1 MTYYKAI
8 RCERGCGHEV
18 IPKTPETY
26 WKAVREDGT
35 DFYTGTVQWAP
46 ESGDIPAEGLVVTH
60 PTSTVWGERH
70 ATHLCASTS
79 PTDCTGFKWP
89 CRLLEMEPVAEVHE
103 HEGCKVSALSWR
115 VVRELPAIQALGPQ
129 GAAVAALI
137 DGLRRLDA
145 EALARLAD
153 ARVAARVAV
162 RGAARDAAR
171 VAARVAVRDAVRG
184 AARDA
189 ARDAVRDAVRGAA
202 RDAAWDAARG
212 AARDAAWDAA
222 DAAVALV
229 VWDLITSEHRDTL
242 TAPIR
247 TALPDLWAD
256 VTAHL
261 PHDKELDR

>member
-1 MTYYKAI
+1 M
-8 RCERGCGHEV
+8 
-18 IPKTPETY
+18 TY

-35 DFYTGTVQWAP
+35 DFYSGTVRWAP
-46 ESGDIPAEGLVVTH
+46 EQGDIPAEGIAVAH
-60 PTSTVWGERH
+60 PTSTAWGEDH
-70 ATHLCASTS
+70 STHLCASTS

-103 HEGCKVSALSWR
+103 HAGSKVSALSWR
-115 VVRELPAIQALGPQ
+115 VVRELPAMQALGPQ

-153 ARVAARVAV
+153 ARVAAWDAV
-162 RGAARDAAR
+162 WGAA
-171 VAARVAVRDAVRG
+171 RDAVRG
-184 AARDA
+184 AA
-189 ARDAVRDAVRGAA
+189 
-202 RDAAWDAARG
+202 W
-212 AARDAAWDAA
+212 DAAWDAA
-222 DAAVALV
+222 DATVALV

>member
-1 MTYYKAI
+1 M
-8 RCERGCGHEV
+8 
-18 IPKTPETY
+18 TY

-35 DFYTGTVQWAP
+35 DFYSGTVRWAP
-46 ESGDIPAEGLVVTH
+46 EQGDIPAEGIAVAH
-60 PTSTVWGERH
+60 PTSTAWGEDH
-70 ATHLCASTS
+70 STHLCASTS

-103 HEGCKVSALSWR
+103 HAGSKVSALSWR
-115 VVRELPAIQALGPQ
+115 VVRELPAMQALGPQ

-153 ARVAARVAV
+153 ARVAAWDAVWVAV
-162 RGAARDAAR
+162 
-171 VAARVAVRDAVRG
+171 
-184 AARDA
+184 
-189 ARDAVRDAVRGAA
+189 
-202 RDAAWDAARG
+202 RDAAWDAARV
-212 AARDAAWDAA
+212 AAR

>member
-1 MTYYKAI
+1 M
-8 RCERGCGHEV
+8 
-18 IPKTPETY
+18 TY

-35 DFYTGTVQWAP
+35 DFYSGTVRWAP
-46 ESGDIPAEGLVVTH
+46 EQGDIPAEGIAVAH
-60 PTSTVWGERH
+60 PTSTAWGEDH
-70 ATHLCASTS
+70 STHLCASTS

-103 HEGCKVSALSWR
+103 HAGSKVSALSWR
-115 VVRELPAIQALGPQ
+115 VVRELPAMQALGPQ

-153 ARVAARVAV
+153 ARVAAWDAV
-162 RGAARDAAR
+162 WGAA
-171 VAARVAVRDAVRG
+171 RDAVRG
-184 AARDA
+184 AAW
-189 ARDAVRDAVRGAA
+189 DAV
-202 RDAAWDAARG
+202 
-212 AARDAAWDAA
+212 DAAWDAA

-261 PHDKELDR
+261 PHAKELDR

>member
-1 MTYYKAI
+1 M
-8 RCERGCGHEV
+8 
-18 IPKTPETY
+18 TY

-35 DFYTGTVQWAP
+35 DFYSGTVRWAP
-46 ESGDIPAEGLVVTH
+46 EQGDIPAEGIAVAH
-60 PTSTVWGERH
+60 PTSTAWGEDH
-70 ATHLCASTS
+70 STHLCASTS

-103 HEGCKVSALSWR
+103 HAGSKVSALSWR
-115 VVRELPAIQALGPQ
+115 VVRELPAMQALGPQ

-153 ARVAARVAV
+153 VRGAV
-162 RGAARDAAR
+162 RVAARDAAR
-171 VAARVAVRDAVRG
+171 A
-184 AARDA
+184 
-189 ARDAVRDAVRGAA
+189 
-202 RDAAWDAARG
+202 AAWDAAG
-212 AARDAAWDAA
+212 
-222 DAAVALV
+222 ALV
-229 VWDLITSEHRDTL
+229 AWDLIDPAQRTTL

-261 PHDKELDR
+261 PHDKEFDR

>member
-1 MTYYKAI
+1 M
-8 RCERGCGHEV
+8 
-18 IPKTPETY
+18 TY

-35 DFYTGTVQWAP
+35 DFYSGTVRWAP
-46 ESGDIPAEGLVVTH
+46 EQGDIPAEGIAVAH
-60 PTSTVWGERH
+60 PTSTAWGEDH
-70 ATHLCASTS
+70 STHLCASTS

-103 HEGCKVSALSWR
+103 HAGSKVSALSWR
-115 VVRELPAIQALGPQ
+115 VVRELPAMQALGPQ

-153 ARVAARVAV
+153 ARVAAW
-162 RGAARDAAR
+162 
-171 VAARVAVRDAVRG
+171 DAVWD

-189 ARDAVRDAVRGAA
+189 ARDAVWDAVR
-202 RDAAWDAARG
+202 
-212 AARDAAWDAA
+212 

-261 PHDKELDR
+261 PHDKEADR

>member
-1 MTYYKAI
+1 M
-8 RCERGCGHEV
+8 
-18 IPKTPETY
+18 TY

-35 DFYTGTVQWAP
+35 DFYSGTVRWAP
-46 ESGDIPAEGLVVTH
+46 EQGDIPAEGIAVAH
-60 PTSTVWGERH
+60 PTSTAWGEDH
-70 ATHLCASTS
+70 STHLCASTS

-103 HEGCKVSALSWR
+103 HAGSKVSALSWR
-115 VVRELPAIQALGPQ
+115 VVRELPAMQALGPQ

-153 ARVAARVAV
+153 ARVAED
-162 RGAARDAAR
+162 GAAWDAAW
-171 VAARVAVRDAVRG
+171 DAVRG
-184 AARDA
+184 AAR
-189 ARDAVRDAVRGAA
+189 
-202 RDAAWDAARG
+202 
-212 AARDAAWDAA
+212 

>member
-1 MTYYKAI
+1 M
-8 RCERGCGHEV
+8 
-18 IPKTPETY
+18 TY

-35 DFYTGTVQWAP
+35 DFYSGTVRWAP
-46 ESGDIPAEGLVVTH
+46 EQGDIPAEGIAVAH
-60 PTSTVWGERH
+60 PTSTAWGEDH
-70 ATHLCASTS
+70 STHLCASTS

-103 HEGCKVSALSWR
+103 HAGSKVSALSWR
-115 VVRELPAIQALGPQ
+115 VVRELPAMQALGPQ

-153 ARVAARVAV
+153 AWDTARY
-162 RGAARDAAR
+162 AARDTAR
-171 VAARVAVRDAVRG
+171 Y

-189 ARDAVRDAVRGAA
+189 ARDA
-202 RDAAWDAARG
+202 AW
-212 AARDAAWDAA
+212 DAAWDAA

>member
-1 MTYYKAI
+1 M
-8 RCERGCGHEV
+8 
-18 IPKTPETY
+18 TY

-35 DFYTGTVQWAP
+35 DFYSGTVRWAP
-46 ESGDIPAEGLVVTH
+46 EQGDIPAEGIAVAH
-60 PTSTVWGERH
+60 PTSTAWGEDH
-70 ATHLCASTS
+70 STHLCASTS

-89 CRLLEMEPVAEVHE
+89 CRLLVVEPVGEVHE
-103 HEGCKVSALSWR
+103 HAGSKVSALSWR
-115 VVRELPAIQALGPQ
+115 VVRELPAMQALGPQ

-145 EALARLAD
+145 EALARMAD
-153 ARVAARVAV
+153 AW
-162 RGAARDAAR
+162 
-171 VAARVAVRDAVRG
+171 
-184 AARDA
+184 DA
-189 ARDAVRDAVRGAA
+189 ARDAVRGAVRDAAWDAVRGAA
-202 RDAAWDAARG
+202 WDAVHGAAWDAV
-212 AARDAAWDAA
+212 RDAADAA

-229 VWDLITSEHRDTL
+229 VWDLITSEHRTAL

>member
-1 MTYYKAI
+1 M
-8 RCERGCGHEV
+8 
-18 IPKTPETY
+18 TY

-35 DFYTGTVQWAP
+35 DFYSGTVRWAP
-46 ESGDIPAEGLVVTH
+46 EQGDIPAEGIAVAH
-60 PTSTVWGERH
+60 PTSTAWGEDH
-70 ATHLCASTS
+70 STHLCASTS

-103 HEGCKVSALSWR
+103 HAGSKVSALSWR
-115 VVRELPAIQALGPQ
+115 VVRELPAMQALGPQ

-153 ARVAARVAV
+153 ARVAAW
-162 RGAARDAAR
+162 DAAWDAVWGAVR
-171 VAARVAVRDAVRG
+171 VAARGAVRV

-189 ARDAVRDAVRGAA
+189 ARDA
-202 RDAAWDAARG
+202 AW
-212 AARDAAWDAA
+212 DAAWDAA

>member
-1 MTYYKAI
+1 M
-8 RCERGCGHEV
+8 
-18 IPKTPETY
+18 TY

-35 DFYTGTVQWAP
+35 DFYSGTVRWAP
-46 ESGDIPAEGLVVTH
+46 EQGDIPAEGIAVAH
-60 PTSTVWGERH
+60 PTSTAWGEDH
-70 ATHLCASTS
+70 STHLCASTS

-103 HEGCKVSALSWR
+103 HAGSKVSALSWR
-115 VVRELPAIQALGPQ
+115 VVRELPAMQALGPQ

-153 ARVAARVAV
+153 AW
-162 RGAARDAAR
+162 
-171 VAARVAVRDAVRG
+171 
-184 AARDA
+184 DA
-189 ARDAVRDAVRGAA
+189 ARDAVRGAVRDAADAAVRGAVRGAAWDAVRGAA
-202 RDAAWDAARG
+202 WDAVRGAVRDAA
-212 AARDAAWDAA
+212 DAA

>member
-1 MTYYKAI
+1 M
-8 RCERGCGHEV
+8 
-18 IPKTPETY
+18 TY

-35 DFYTGTVQWAP
+35 DFYSGTVRWAP
-46 ESGDIPAEGLVVTH
+46 EQGDIPAEGIAVAH
-60 PTSTVWGERH
+60 PTSTAWGEDH
-70 ATHLCASTS
+70 STHLCASTS

-103 HEGCKVSALSWR
+103 HAGSKVSALSWR
-115 VVRELPAIQALGPQ
+115 VVRELPAMQALGPQ

-153 ARVAARVAV
+153 AR
-162 RGAARDAAR
+162 GAAWDA
-171 VAARVAVRDAVRG
+171 VWDAVRG

-189 ARDAVRDAVRGAA
+189 VRI
-202 RDAAWDAARG
+202 AAWDAAR
-212 AARDAAWDAA
+212 

-229 VWDLITSEHRDTL
+229 IWDLIDPAHRTAL

-247 TALPDLWAD
+247 AALPDLWAD

-261 PHDKELDR
+261 PQDKEFDR

>member
-1 MTYYKAI
+1 M
-8 RCERGCGHEV
+8 
-18 IPKTPETY
+18 TY

-35 DFYTGTVQWAP
+35 DFYSGTVRWAP
-46 ESGDIPAEGLVVTH
+46 EQGDIPAEGIAVAH
-60 PTSTVWGERH
+60 PTSTAWGEDH
-70 ATHLCASTS
+70 STHLCASTS

-103 HEGCKVSALSWR
+103 HAGSKVSALSWR
-115 VVRELPAIQALGPQ
+115 VVRELPAMQALGPQ

-153 ARVAARVAV
+153 ARVAAWDAVWGAVRVAA
-162 RGAARDAAR
+162 RGAVR
-171 VAARVAVRDAVRG
+171 VAARVAAW
-184 AARDA
+184 
-189 ARDAVRDAVRGAA
+189 
-202 RDAAWDAARG
+202 DAAWDAARD
-212 AARDAAWDAA
+212 AAWDAAWDAA

>member
-1 MTYYKAI
+1 M
-8 RCERGCGHEV
+8 
-18 IPKTPETY
+18 TY

-35 DFYTGTVQWAP
+35 DFYSGTVRWAP
-46 ESGDIPAEGLVVTH
+46 EQGDIPAEGIAVAH
-60 PTSTVWGERH
+60 PTSTAWGEDH
-70 ATHLCASTS
+70 STHLCASTS

-103 HEGCKVSALSWR
+103 HAGSKVSALSWR
-115 VVRELPAIQALGPQ
+115 VVRELPAMQALGPQ

-153 ARVAARVAV
+153 AW
-162 RGAARDAAR
+162 D
-171 VAARVAVRDAVRG
+171 
-184 AARDA
+184 
-189 ARDAVRDAVRGAA
+189 AA
-202 RDAAWDAARG
+202 RDAAWDAV
-212 AARDAAWDAA
+212 

>member
-1 MTYYKAI
+1 MTYYKAV
-8 RCERGCGHEV
+8 H
-18 IPKTPETY
+18 P
-26 WKAVREDGT
+26 DGA

-60 PTSTVWGERH
+60 PTSTTWKRDH

-89 CRLLEMEPVAEVHE
+89 CRLLVVEPVGEVH
-103 HEGCKVSALSWR
+103 HHAGSKRSALSWR
-115 VVRELPAIQALGPQ
+115 VVRELPATTVLGPQ
-129 GAAVAALI
+129 GAAVVALI
-137 DGLRRLDA
+137 DGLERLDA
-145 EALARLAD
+145 ESLARLN
-153 ARVAARVAV
+153 
-162 RGAARDAAR
+162 
-171 VAARVAVRDAVRG
+171 
-184 AARDA
+184 A
-189 ARDAVRDAVRGAA
+189 ARDAVWDAV
-202 RDAAWDAARG
+202 RDAAW
-212 AARDAAWDAA
+212 

>member
-1 MTYYKAI
+1 M
-8 RCERGCGHEV
+8 
-18 IPKTPETY
+18 TY

-35 DFYTGTVQWAP
+35 DFYSGTVRWAP
-46 ESGDIPAEGLVVTH
+46 EQGDIPAEGIAVAH
-60 PTSTVWGERH
+60 PTSTAWGEDH
-70 ATHLCASTS
+70 STHLCASTS

-103 HEGCKVSALSWR
+103 HAGSKVSALSWR
-115 VVRELPAIQALGPQ
+115 VVRELPAMQALGPQ

-153 ARVAARVAV
+153 ARVAAWDAV
-162 RGAARDAAR
+162 WDAVWGAAWDAAW
-171 VAARVAVRDAVRG
+171 
-184 AARDA
+184 
-189 ARDAVRDAVRGAA
+189 GAA
-202 RDAAWDAARG
+202 RDAAWDAVRVAARG
-212 AARDAAWDAA
+212 AVRVAARAAVRVAA
-222 DAAVALV
+222 QDVAVALV

>member
-1 MTYYKAI
+1 M
-8 RCERGCGHEV
+8 
-18 IPKTPETY
+18 TY

-35 DFYTGTVQWAP
+35 DFYSGTVRWAP
-46 ESGDIPAEGLVVTH
+46 EQGDIPAEGIAVAH
-60 PTSTVWGERH
+60 PTSTAWGEDH
-70 ATHLCASTS
+70 STHLCASTS
-79 PTDCTGFKWP
+79 PTDCTGFRWP

-103 HEGCKVSALSWR
+103 HAGSKVSALSWR
-115 VVRELPAIQALGPQ
+115 VVRELPAMQALGPQ

-137 DGLRRLDA
+137 DRLRRLDA

-153 ARVAARVAV
+153 AR
-162 RGAARDAAR
+162 D
-171 VAARVAVRDAVRG
+171 
-184 AARDA
+184 
-189 ARDAVRDAVRGAA
+189 AA
-202 RDAAWDAARG
+202 RDAAWDAAWGAVRGAVRG
-212 AARDAAWDAA
+212 AAWGAVRGAA

>member
-1 MTYYKAI
+1 MTYYKAV
-8 RCERGCGHEV
+8 RC
-18 IPKTPETY
+18 
-26 WKAVREDGT
+26 EDGT

-60 PTSTVWGERH
+60 PTSTVWGEGH

-89 CRLLEMEPVAEVHE
+89 CSLLEMEPVAEVHE

-129 GAAVAALI
+129 GAAAAALI

-145 EALARLAD
+145 EALARLDTAAWA
-153 ARVAARVAV
+153 ARVAAW
-162 RGAARDAAR
+162 DAAR
-171 VAARVAVRDAVRG
+171 VAAR
-184 AARDA
+184 
-189 ARDAVRDAVRGAA
+189 
-202 RDAAWDAARG
+202 
-212 AARDAAWDAA
+212 
-222 DAAVALV
+222 DAAVALAT
-229 VWDLITSEHRDTL
+229 WDLIDPAHRTAL

-247 TALPDLWAD
+247 AALPDLWAD

>member
-1 MTYYKAI
+1 M
-8 RCERGCGHEV
+8 
-18 IPKTPETY
+18 TY

-35 DFYTGTVQWAP
+35 DFYSGTVRWAP
-46 ESGDIPAEGLVVTH
+46 EQGDIPAEGIAVAH
-60 PTSTVWGERH
+60 PTSTAWGEDH
-70 ATHLCASTS
+70 STHLCASTS

-103 HEGCKVSALSWR
+103 HAGSKVSALSWR
-115 VVRELPAIQALGPQ
+115 VVRELPAMQALGPQ

-145 EALARLAD
+145 
-153 ARVAARVAV
+153 
-162 RGAARDAAR
+162 
-171 VAARVAVRDAVRG
+171 
-184 AARDA
+184 
-189 ARDAVRDAVRGAA
+189 ARDAVRVAVRVAA
-202 RDAAWDAARG
+202 RD

>member
-1 MTYYKAI
+1 M
-8 RCERGCGHEV
+8 
-18 IPKTPETY
+18 TY

-35 DFYTGTVQWAP
+35 DFYSGTVRWAP
-46 ESGDIPAEGLVVTH
+46 EQGDIPAEGIAVAH
-60 PTSTVWGERH
+60 PTSTAWGEDH
-70 ATHLCASTS
+70 STHLCASTS

-103 HEGCKVSALSWR
+103 HAGSKVSALSWR
-115 VVRELPAIQALGPQ
+115 VVRELPAMQALGPQ

-153 ARVAARVAV
+153 ARVTAWDAVWGAVRVAV
-162 RGAARDAAR
+162 
-171 VAARVAVRDAVRG
+171 
-184 AARDA
+184 
-189 ARDAVRDAVRGAA
+189 
-202 RDAAWDAARG
+202 RDAAWDAAWD
-212 AARDAAWDAA
+212 AARDAAWDAAWDAA

>member
-1 MTYYKAI
+1 M
-8 RCERGCGHEV
+8 
-18 IPKTPETY
+18 TY

-35 DFYTGTVQWAP
+35 DFYSGTVRWAP
-46 ESGDIPAEGLVVTH
+46 EQGDIPAEGIAVAH
-60 PTSTVWGERH
+60 PTSTAWGEDH
-70 ATHLCASTS
+70 STHLCASTS

-103 HEGCKVSALSWR
+103 HAGSKVSALSWR
-115 VVRELPAIQALGPQ
+115 VVRELPAMQALGPQ

-153 ARVAARVAV
+153 ARVAAR
-162 RGAARDAAR
+162 
-171 VAARVAVRDAVRG
+171 DAVRG
-184 AARDA
+184 AAW
-189 ARDAVRDAVRGAA
+189 VAA
-202 RDAAWDAARG
+202 RDAAWDAA
-212 AARDAAWDAA
+212 A
-222 DAAVALV
+222 AAVALV

-261 PHDKELDR
+261 PHAKELDR